1 MSKTKRLGDIA
12 HKRTSCATYGA
23 VLTAM
28 ENHMV
33 LRGHS
38 LGTQKPY
45 LRSVR
50 DLMESCTSVP
60 ELLSADQIKA
70 YLVGFRGKISSS
82 ALNLRVCGIKYYFR
96 FIVKRLDLVVDIPNP
111 RVAKYVQDVL
121 TEDELLLL
129 VASCRSM
136 REQSMLYLLFDTGLR
151 SREVCG
157 LRLRDFNRVQMTLTV
172 VNGKGDKLR
181 TVPYS
186 EDLRTSLTNYFNSL
200 SEHPAVYL
208 FENKEN
214 RGTPLT
220 IRGVQYIVKEVVKR
234 SRLKKEIHPHSFRHS
249 FAIHYMNNGGN
260 ILRLQELLGHA
271 DLETTFH
278 YLKFCSIPL
287 TDTPTPLSMLLKRKA
302 AAEAAAKAKA
312 KGGQPTQSKGNQL
325 PKF

>member
-1 MSKTKRLGDIA
+1 MSKTKGLGDIA
-12 HKRTSCATYGA
+12 HKRTSCAAYGA

-50 DLMESCTSVP
+50 DLMESCASVP

-70 YLVGFRGKISSS
+70 YLVGFRGKLSSS

-136 REQSMLYLLFDTGLR
+136 REQAMLYLLFDTGLR

-186 EDLRTSLTNYFNSL
+186 EDLRTSLTHYFNSL
-200 SEHPAVYL
+200 PEHPAVYL

-214 RGTPLT
+214 RGNPLT

-271 DLETTFH
+271 DIETTFH

-312 KGGQPTQSKGNQL
+312 KGGQPTQSTSGQL